1 MKSLSGVGIGLS
13 LVFGC
18 LLLAL
23 VAELYYLLWWKKR
36 VMSKKRSSSSSSSNQ
51 VTTHQIPAETPQF
64 CYMFWCCRKPT
75 SSTPQEL
82 CSSPTTL
89 VHQPQS
95 NKDLWLKPFG
105 DSNFPRF
112 LFTITEETR
121 EDLESQVGTSRRRN
135 LSDLL
140 QVLETPFLTPLASSP
155 AASHDHYFTPP
166 LTPSLLHHNRSTS
179 AELMMTATTTM
190 RSNSSPPPKLKF
202 LRDAEEK
209 LLMRSNSSPPPKMKF
224 LRDAEEKL
232 LLRSQTTTTRS

>member
-1 MKSLSGVGIGLS
+1 MKSLSGVGLGLS

-36 VMSKKRSSSSSSSNQ
+36 VMRSSNH
-51 VTTHQIPAETPQF
+51 VTNNSEECTDHQIPAETPQF
-64 CYMFWCCRKPT
+64 CYMFWCCRNPT
-75 SSTPQEL
+75 SSSTPQQL

-95 NKDLWLKPFG
+95 NKDLWLKPFASQ
-105 DSNFPRF
+105 DHQDCNFPPGLPRF

-121 EDLESQVGTSRRRN
+121 EDLESEVGMSRRRN

-155 AASHDHYFTPP
+155 AASHHDHYFTPP
-166 LTPSLLHHNRSTS
+166 LTHHYFIIIAKVVVQN
-179 AELMMTATTTM
+179 
-190 RSNSSPPPKLKF
+190 
-202 LRDAEEK
+202 
-209 LLMRSNSSPPPKMKF
+209 
-224 LRDAEEKL
+224 
-232 LLRSQTTTTRS
+232 

>member
-1 MKSLSGVGIGLS
+1 
-13 LVFGC
+13 
-18 LLLAL
+18 
-23 VAELYYLLWWKKR
+23 
-36 VMSKKRSSSSSSSNQ
+36 MSKKRSSSTSSNH
-51 VTTHQIPAETPQF
+51 VTDNGTQIPAETPQF

-75 SSTPQEL
+75 SSTPQQL

-105 DSNFPRF
+105 DDDHHEEDSNFPGLPRF
-112 LFTITEETR
+112 LFTITEESR
-121 EDLESQVGTSRRRN
+121 EDLESEVGMSRRRN

-166 LTPSLLHHNRSTS
+166 LTPSLLHHHNKSSS
-179 AELMMTATTTM
+179 AELMKMMM

-209 LLMRSNSSPPPKMKF
+209 LMMRTDSSPPPKMKF

-232 LLRSQTTTTRS
+232 LLRSQTRTTIMQEINGEGNNKIIIWRN